1 MFDQTLEQ
9 LQITDAKLYVL
20 IVTLSTKD
28 NVKLAKKLNNAF
40 KRSIVLFIGIN
51 IKLCLQNQ

>member
-28 NVKLAKKLNNAF
+28 NIKLAKKINDAF

-51 IKLCLQNQ
+51 IKLCLQN

>member
-28 NVKLAKKLNNAF
+28 NVKLAKKLNDAF